1 MCVPRVAYPCRW
13 RPNSAWAR
21 RIRRNVSAVKHQAE
35 ALLAAIER
43 RLTGNER
50 TTEDL
55 DAALAAFRHRA
66 TDFVRRYHRLEI
78 DSAVAA
84 PSGPVLFVG
93 NHGFG
98 GIFDLNVLAA
108 FAALEDLELDRPVT
122 FLTHQLAWT
131 LGVGPV
137 IEHLG
142 ARPASEENA
151 VSAFAAGHHVMVFP
165 GGDVDAGKSWFHR
178 NDIVFSGRTG
188 FARLAVEQKVPII
201 PIVTAGAGDT
211 LFVLSDGKP
220 LAKALRLDKLL
231 RVKAL
236 PVSISVPWGINV
248 GLVGMLPYLPL
259 PAKMHTRV
267 LPAMTPDEGED
278 TEAFAVRVHDVMQ
291 EALTEMAT

>member
-1 MCVPRVAYPCRW
+1 MALCPPGVGDVTE
-13 RPNSAWAR
+13 SAA
-21 RIRRNVSAVKHQAE
+21 H
-35 ALLAAIER
+35 ALLAALDK
-43 RLTGNER
+43 RLRGDRDSDE
-50 TTEDL
+50 L
-55 DAALAAFRHRA
+55 DAALTAFRHRA
-66 TDFVRRYHRLEI
+66 TEFVRRYHRLEI
-78 DSAVAA
+78 DRGVAA
-84 PSGPVLFVG
+84 LNSPVLFVG

-108 FAALEDLELDRPVT
+108 FAALDDLNLDRPVI

-131 LGVGPV
+131 VGVGPL

-151 VSAFAAGHHVMVFP
+151 ATAFEQGNHVVVFP

-178 NDIVFSGRTG
+178 NEIVFGGRTG
-188 FARLAVEQKVPII
+188 FARLAIEQKVPII

-211 LFVLSDGKP
+211 LFVLTDGKP

-236 PVSISVPWGINV
+236 PVSVSVPWGINV
-248 GLVGMLPYLPL
+248 GLVGMVPYLPL

-267 LPAMTPDEGED
+267 LPEMNPRKGED
-278 TEAFAVRVHDVMQ
+278 AASFAARVQDAMQ
-291 EALTEMAT
+291 QALTAMST

>member
-1 MCVPRVAYPCRW
+1 MSEE
-13 RPNSAWAR
+13 SA
-21 RIRRNVSAVKHQAE
+21 H

-43 RLTGNER
+43 RLGGAVDDS
-50 TTEDL
+50 DL
-55 DAALAAFRHRA
+55 DAALSAFRHRA
-66 TDFVRRYHRLEI
+66 TEFVRRYHRLEI
-78 DSAVAA
+78 DREVQTPAD
-84 PSGPVLFVG
+84 PVLFVG

-108 FAALEDLELDRPVT
+108 NAALEDLALERPVT

-137 IEHLG
+137 IERLG
-142 ARPASEENA
+142 AQPASEESA

-178 NDIVFSGRTG
+178 NEIVFSGRTG
-188 FARLAVEQKVPII
+188 FARLAIEQKVPIV
-201 PIVTAGAGDT
+201 PIVTAGAGET
-211 LFVLSDGKP
+211 LFVLTDGKP

-236 PVSISVPWGINV
+236 PISISVPWGFNV

-259 PAKMHTRV
+259 PTKMRTRV
-267 LPAMTPDEGED
+267 LPAMTPRPGDDAES
-278 TEAFAVRVHDVMQ
+278 FAARVHDTMQ
-291 EALTEMAT
+291 GALTAMTT

>member
-1 MCVPRVAYPCRW
+1 M
-13 RPNSAWAR
+13 SE
-21 RIRRNVSAVKHQAE
+21 VSAQT
-35 ALLAAIER
+35 LLAAIER
-43 RLTGNER
+43 RLSGTVDDA
-50 TTEDL
+50 DL
-55 DAALAAFRHRA
+55 DTALAAFRHRA
-66 TDFVRRYHRLEI
+66 IEFVRRYHRLEV
-78 DSAVAA
+78 DTETTV
-84 PSGPVLFVG
+84 PDTPVLFVG

-108 FAALEDLELDRPVT
+108 FAALEDLALDRPIT

-142 ARPASEENA
+142 AMPASEDNA
-151 VSAFAAGHHVMVFP
+151 VSAFSAGRHVMVFP

-178 NDIVFSGRTG
+178 NEIVFSGRTG
-188 FARLAVEQKVPII
+188 FARLAIEQKVPVV

-220 LAKALRLDKLL
+220 LAKALRLDKVL

-267 LPAMTPDEGED
+267 LPAMKPKRGED
-278 TEAFAVRVHDVMQ
+278 QETFAARIRDAMQ
-291 EALTEMAT
+291 QALTGMTA

>member
-1 MCVPRVAYPCRW
+1 MSEQ
-13 RPNSAWAR
+13 SA
-21 RIRRNVSAVKHQAE
+21 QT
-35 ALLAAIER
+35 LLAAIER
-43 RLTGNER
+43 RLRGTGDDA
-50 TTEDL
+50 DL
-55 DAALAAFRHRA
+55 DAAAAAFRERA
-66 TDFVRRYHRLEI
+66 TDFVRRYHRLQI
-78 DSAVAA
+78 DIEATVPAT
-84 PSGPVLFVG
+84 PVLFVG

-108 FAALEDLELDRPVT
+108 GATLDDLHLDRPVT

-131 LGVGPV
+131 LGAGPLV
-137 IEHLG
+137 ERFG
-142 ARPASEENA
+142 AQPASEENA
-151 VSAFAAGHHVMVFP
+151 VNAFAAGHHVMVFP

-178 NDIVFSGRTG
+178 NEIVFSGRTG
-188 FARLAVEQKVPII
+188 FARLAIEQKVPII

-211 LFVLSDGKP
+211 LFVLTDGKP

-248 GLVGMLPYLPL
+248 GVVGMLPYLPL

-278 TEAFAVRVHDVMQ
+278 ADTFAGRVHDAMQ
-291 EALTEMAT
+291 EALTEMAG